1 MFLKKGMN
9 LFSVGLVL
17 VTLLLSG
24 CDSNDKP
31 MKNNYYL
38 SLSGESEHW
47 EVDFYDIEIKPDTF
61 KAGNGS
67 LTMKNKTEN
76 STDFFN
82 LEVYAVI
89 DNEDKLVQAKSVKG
103 SELDITQ
110 MTTGATGGGTFLD
123 DNGVP
128 ISLENVSDI
137 YMNIEWQD
145 KSKTMEEKIDLYNQE
160 GFFN

>member
-17 VTLLLSG
+17 VILLLSG
-24 CDSNDKP
+24 CDSNDKT

-38 SLSGESEHW
+38 SLSGESERW
-47 EVDFYDIEIKPDTF
+47 EVDSYEIEIKSDTF

-67 LTMKNKTEN
+67 LTMKNETEN

-89 DNEDKLVQAKSVKG
+89 DNEDRLVQAKSVKG

-110 MTTGATGGGTFLD
+110 MTTGATEGGTFLD

-128 ISLENVSDI
+128 ISLEKVSDI
-137 YMNIEWQD
+137 YMSIEWQD

-160 GFFN
+160 GFFD

>member
-1 MFLKKGMN
+1 MFLVKGMN

-47 EVDFYDIEIKPDTF
+47 EVDSYDIEIKPDTF

-76 STDFFN
+76 SADFFN
-82 LEVYAVI
+82 IEVYAVI

-110 MTTGATGGGTFLD
+110 MTTGATGGGTFLEV
-123 DNGVP
+123 NGVP

-137 YMNIEWQD
+137 YMSIEWQD